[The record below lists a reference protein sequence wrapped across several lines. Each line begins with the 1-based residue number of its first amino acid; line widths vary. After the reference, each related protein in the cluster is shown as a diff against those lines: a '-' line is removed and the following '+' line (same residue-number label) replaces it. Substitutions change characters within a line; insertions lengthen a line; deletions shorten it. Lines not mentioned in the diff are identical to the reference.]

1 MEPELQKYYEDLF
14 DLFLHPGWKHLIE
27 DFTADQ
33 ERIENIRNVTD
44 SNGLYFNQGKLLIL
58 DRFIQFEENAKKA
71 YDELLVPEADNAH
84 IV

>member
-33 ERIENIRNVTD
+33 KRIENIRHVTD
-44 SNGLYFNQGKLLIL
+44 TNSLYYNQGKLMIL

-71 YDELLVPEADNAH
+71 YDELTNPEADDAY

>member
-33 ERIENIRNVTD
+33 KRIENLRHVTD
-44 SNGLYFNQGKLLIL
+44 ANSLYYNQGKLMIL

-71 YDELLVPEADNAH
+71 YDELTNPEADDAY